1 MWSARPSKKSRLH
14 YIPLH
19 RANFTELV
27 RSTIEDQRKLNPHQR
42 DNPRTT
48 APPTGCLEHNP
59 SKPERFF
66 FKIFLFILKRIL
78 FVCVYYYLLQIA
90 IQINIKPDE

>member
-66 FKIFLFILKRIL
+66 FKNILIYFETYIICLRIL
-78 FVCVYYYLLQIA
+78 LSVANCYS
-90 IQINIKPDE
+90 D